1 MVHLPTYPT
10 RLVLMIDEQVML
22 QIDML
27 VARLEADGYPIDF
40 ILDELTE
47 YLEIADELSG
57 D

>member
-1 MVHLPTYPT
+1 MDLRRVKK
-10 RLVLMIDEQVML
+10 ML

-27 VARLEADGYPIDF
+27 VARLEADGYPINF

>member
-1 MVHLPTYPT
+1 
-10 RLVLMIDEQVML
+10 MIDEQVML

-27 VARLEADGYPIDF
+27 VARLEADGYPISF